1 MMSDSTNNNKVNGHI
16 MSLQQLISAPLVATI
31 DADAMSTERYMKHF
45 MSLAFESY
53 NPVDGSTGALRLISF
68 NFTDSDA
75 SGGAEKKVSVPLVSL
90 VTLPLLQIKQADFD
104 FDINIIDAVAAAPK
118 IAIATALCI
127 ISPVTLIVLAGKPF
141 WDKLSDSERQILQAA
156 FKEAQAYQRALS
168 RQATTSAMAEVKAK
182 GMKIN
187 DVSPAELQRMEAVVR
202 PVTDKFA
209 ATYDPL

>member
-1 MMSDSTNNNKVNGHI
+1 MMSDSTNNNKVSGHI

-31 DADAMSTERYMKHF
+31 DADAMSAERYMKHF

-104 FDINIIDAVAAAPK
+104 FDINIIDAVAAAPNEHFS
-118 IAIATALCI
+118 LNRGEVE
-127 ISPVTLIVLAGKPF
+127 SPRGKERDEGLNFRASLAPQSGKGA
-141 WDKLSDSERQILQAA
+141 SSSLQAN
-156 FKEAQAYQRALS
+156 
-168 RQATTSAMAEVKAK
+168 
-182 GMKIN
+182 MKIHVSMQQADMPSGLSQFLQLASRPHYEDVPSREKN
-187 DVSPAELQRMEAVVR
+187 D
-202 PVTDKFA
+202 
-209 ATYDPL
+209 

>member
-104 FDINIIDAVAAAPK
+104 FDINIIDAVDAAQNEHFSLNRGEVESPRGKERDEGLNFRASLAPQSGRG
-118 IAIATALCI
+118 A
-127 ISPVTLIVLAGKPF
+127 S
-141 WDKLSDSERQILQAA
+141 SSLQAN
-156 FKEAQAYQRALS
+156 
-168 RQATTSAMAEVKAK
+168 
-182 GMKIN
+182 MKIHVSMQQADMPSGLSQFLQLASRPHYEDVPSREKN
-187 DVSPAELQRMEAVVR
+187 D
-202 PVTDKFA
+202 
-209 ATYDPL
+209 

>member
-104 FDINIIDAVAAAPK
+104 FDINIIDAVAAAPNEQF
-118 IAIATALCI
+118 ALNRGEVE
-127 ISPVTLIVLAGKPF
+127 SPGGKERDEGLNFRASLAPQSGRGA
-141 WDKLSDSERQILQAA
+141 SSSLQAN
-156 FKEAQAYQRALS
+156 
-168 RQATTSAMAEVKAK
+168 
-182 GMKIN
+182 MKIHVSMQQADMPSGLSQFLQLASRPHYEDVPSREKN
-187 DVSPAELQRMEAVVR
+187 D
-202 PVTDKFA
+202 
-209 ATYDPL
+209 

>member
-1 MMSDSTNNNKVNGHI
+1 MMSDSTNYNKVSGHI

-31 DADAMSTERYMKHF
+31 DADAMSAERYMKHF

-104 FDINIIDAVAAAPK
+104 FDINIIDAVAAAPNEHFS
-118 IAIATALCI
+118 LNRGEVE
-127 ISPVTLIVLAGKPF
+127 SPRGKERDEGLNFRASLAPQSGRGA
-141 WDKLSDSERQILQAA
+141 SSSLQAN
-156 FKEAQAYQRALS
+156 
-168 RQATTSAMAEVKAK
+168 
-182 GMKIN
+182 MKIHVSMQQADMPSGLSQFLQLASRPHYEDVPSREKN
-187 DVSPAELQRMEAVVR
+187 D
-202 PVTDKFA
+202 
-209 ATYDPL
+209 

>member
-75 SGGAEKKVSVPLVSL
+75 SGGAEKEGQRAARQPG
-90 VTLPLLQIKQADFD
+90 D
-104 FDINIIDAVAAAPK
+104 AAA
-118 IAIATALCI
+118 
-127 ISPVTLIVLAGKPF
+127 
-141 WDKLSDSERQILQAA
+141 AA
-156 FKEAQAYQRALS
+156 NQTGGF
-168 RQATTSAMAEVKAK
+168 
-182 GMKIN
+182 
-187 DVSPAELQRMEAVVR
+187 
-202 PVTDKFA
+202 
-209 ATYDPL
+209 

>member
-1 MMSDSTNNNKVNGHI
+1 MMSDSTHTTKVSGHI

-31 DADAMSTERYMKHF
+31 DADAMSAERYMKHF

-104 FDINIIDAVAAAPK
+104 FDINIIDAVAAAPNEHFS
-118 IAIATALCI
+118 LNRGEVE
-127 ISPVTLIVLAGKPF
+127 SPRGKERDEGLNFRASLAPQSGRGA
-141 WDKLSDSERQILQAA
+141 SSSLQAN
-156 FKEAQAYQRALS
+156 
-168 RQATTSAMAEVKAK
+168 
-182 GMKIN
+182 MKIHVSMQQADMPSGLSQFLQLASRPHYEDVPSREKN
-187 DVSPAELQRMEAVVR
+187 D
-202 PVTDKFA
+202 
-209 ATYDPL
+209 

>member
-104 FDINIIDAVAAAPK
+104 FSLNRGKVEPPGGKERDEGLNFRASLAPQSGRG
-118 IAIATALCI
+118 A
-127 ISPVTLIVLAGKPF
+127 S
-141 WDKLSDSERQILQAA
+141 SSLQAN
-156 FKEAQAYQRALS
+156 
-168 RQATTSAMAEVKAK
+168 
-182 GMKIN
+182 MKIH
-187 DVSPAELQRMEAVVR
+187 VSMQQADMPSGLSQFLQLTSR
-202 PVTDKFA
+202 PHYEDSSSREKNN
-209 ATYDPL
+209 

>member
-104 FDINIIDAVAAAPK
+104 FDINIIDAVAAAPNEHFS
-118 IAIATALCI
+118 LNRGEVE
-127 ISPVTLIVLAGKPF
+127 SPRWKERDEGLNFRASLAPQSGRGA
-141 WDKLSDSERQILQAA
+141 SSSLQAN
-156 FKEAQAYQRALS
+156 
-168 RQATTSAMAEVKAK
+168 
-182 GMKIN
+182 MKIHVSMQQADMPSGLSQFLQLASRPHYEDVPSREKN
-187 DVSPAELQRMEAVVR
+187 D
-202 PVTDKFA
+202 
-209 ATYDPL
+209 

>member
-53 NPVDGSTGALRLISF
+53 NPEDGSTGALRLISF

-104 FDINIIDAVAAAPK
+104 FDINIIDAVAAAPNEHFS
-118 IAIATALCI
+118 LNRGEVE
-127 ISPVTLIVLAGKPF
+127 SPRGKERDEGLNFRASLAPQSGRGA
-141 WDKLSDSERQILQAA
+141 SSSLQAN
-156 FKEAQAYQRALS
+156 
-168 RQATTSAMAEVKAK
+168 
-182 GMKIN
+182 MKIHVSMQQADMPSGLSQFLQLASRPHYEDVPSREKN
-187 DVSPAELQRMEAVVR
+187 D
-202 PVTDKFA
+202 
-209 ATYDPL
+209 

>member
-1 MMSDSTNNNKVNGHI
+1 MMNDSTNNNKVNGHI

-104 FDINIIDAVAAAPK
+104 FDINIIDAVAAAPNEHFS
-118 IAIATALCI
+118 LNRGEVE
-127 ISPVTLIVLAGKPF
+127 SPCGKERDERLNFRASLAPQSGRGA
-141 WDKLSDSERQILQAA
+141 SSSLQAN
-156 FKEAQAYQRALS
+156 
-168 RQATTSAMAEVKAK
+168 
-182 GMKIN
+182 MKIHVSMQQADMPSGLSQFLQLASRPHYEDVPSREKN
-187 DVSPAELQRMEAVVR
+187 D
-202 PVTDKFA
+202 
-209 ATYDPL
+209 

>member
-104 FDINIIDAVAAAPK
+104 FDINIIDAVAAAP
-118 IAIATALCI
+118 TEHFSLNRGEVE
-127 ISPVTLIVLAGKPF
+127 SPRGKERDEGLNFRASLAPQSGRGA
-141 WDKLSDSERQILQAA
+141 SSSLQAN
-156 FKEAQAYQRALS
+156 
-168 RQATTSAMAEVKAK
+168 
-182 GMKIN
+182 MKIHVSMQQADMPSGLSQFLQLASRPHYEDVPSREKN
-187 DVSPAELQRMEAVVR
+187 D
-202 PVTDKFA
+202 
-209 ATYDPL
+209 

>member
-104 FDINIIDAVAAAPK
+104 FDINIIDAVAAAPNEHFS
-118 IAIATALCI
+118 LNRGEVE
-127 ISPVTLIVLAGKPF
+127 SPRGKERDEGLNFRASLAPQSGRGA
-141 WDKLSDSERQILQAA
+141 SSSLQAN
-156 FKEAQAYQRALS
+156 
-168 RQATTSAMAEVKAK
+168 
-182 GMKIN
+182 MKIHVSMQQADMPPGLSQFLQLASRPHYEDVPSREKN
-187 DVSPAELQRMEAVVR
+187 D
-202 PVTDKFA
+202 
-209 ATYDPL
+209 